1 MISVSSLHV
10 VDCGHVPAIQS
21 ASQRRRH
28 GGALRR
34 AGPQPPGGRQ
44 GQAGRADEPGPG
56 RPPGRGRA
64 AAAGRLDPQA
74 LRRRERA
81 DRQRR
86 GRRGDRCGADGGR
99 RRPTDRH
106 RLAAGRAVGQAGDR
120 HLDQAIADG
129 RRFTTAVERV
139 LFALVCNRAIAPMS
153 KLSAAEWATEDV
165 IIPGLAGMDD
175 DQAYRAMDLLVEADT
190 QGRVQEAVFFAV
202 ANLLN
207 LEVDVLFFDTTS
219 TYFER
224 DTEDQDEPSEGDD
237 ADRAGF
243 RRYGKSKD
251 HRDDLPQIVIGL
263 AVTRTGIPVRC
274 WCWPGNTQDQTLLAG
289 VKDDLRA
296 WKLGRVITVVD
307 RGFSGADNLAYLRR
321 AGGHYIA
328 GMRMRDG
335 NPLVEAALSRQGRY
349 QQVRD
354 NLRVKE
360 VRLDGTDQRWVICH
374 NPDQAI
380 RDQANREEAITRIEA
395 ELARIRAQRDRDRAR
410 KLSDQ
415 ARHKADA
422 AHLRAECAL
431 RDHPTLGRWL
441 RQQPTGRLT
450 IDRAKVKAEARL
462 DGKYLL
468 ATSDPDLSAEDVA
481 LGYKNLLEAEGGFR
495 DLKSQLLLRPVFH
508 RLEHRIRAQVL
519 LCWLALLLTRVA
531 ERGCEQTWR
540 RINRETTRPQ
550 QVTLAGEAGTIVQTT
565 PPRPTQRAIYQALSI
580 DLPPRVSA
588 FDPA

>member
-1 MISVSSLHV
+1 MYLRF
-10 VDCGHVPAIQS
+10 
-21 ASQRRRH
+21 SQRANADGTLVRYVALAHNRRVD
-28 GGALRR
+28 GKVKPDVLMNL
-34 AGPQPPGGRQ
+34 GRV
-44 GQAGRADEPGPG
+44 D
-56 RPPGRGRA
+56 
-64 AAAGRLDPQA
+64 RLDVEG
-74 LRRRERA
+74 LL
-81 DRQRR
+81 
-86 GRRGDRCGADGGR
+86 
-99 RRPTDRH
+99 
-106 RLAAGRAVGQAGDR
+106 RLAASIRKHFGDGDGGGLTDSAEAGLASGAVPMEVTDARPIGTAWL
-120 HLDQAIADG
+120 LDGLWARLEIGTSIRRIADG

-139 LFALVCNRAIAPMS
+139 LFALVANRAIEPMS

-165 IIPGLAGMDD
+165 VISGLGRMDD

-190 QGRVQEAVFFAV
+190 QGQVQEAVFFAV
-202 ANLLN
+202 AHLLN

-224 DTEDQDEPSEGDD
+224 DGEDQDEPPGDGEG
-237 ADRAGF
+237 AGREGF

-263 AVTRTGIPVRC
+263 AVTRQGIPVRV
-274 WCWPGNTQDQTLLAG
+274 WCWPGNTQDQTILAE

-307 RGFSGADNLAYLRR
+307 RGFSSADNLAYLRR

-335 NPLVEAALSRQGRY
+335 GDLVDQALSRQGRY

-360 VRLDGTDQRWVICH
+360 VRLDGTDQRFVICH
-374 NPDQAI
+374 NPDQAQ
-380 RDQANREEAITRIEA
+380 RDKASRDEQVARIEA
-395 ELARIRAQRDRDRAR
+395 ELARIRTQRDRAR
-410 KLSDQ
+410 KLTDK

-441 RQQPTGRLT
+441 RQQPNGRLV
-450 IDRAKVKAEARL
+450 IDRTKVKAEARL

-481 LGYKNLLEAEGGFR
+481 LGYKNLLEAERGFR
-495 DLKSQLLLRPVFH
+495 DLKSHLLLRPVFH
-508 RLEHRIRAQVL
+508 RLEHRIRAHVL

-540 RINRETTRPQ
+540 RINRETSRLQ
-550 QVTLAGEAGTIVQTT
+550 QITLAGEAGTIVQTT
-565 PPRPTQRAIYQALSI
+565 PLRPTQRAIYQALSI
-580 DLPPRVSA
+580 DPPPRISV

>member
-1 MISVSSLHV
+1 MLWLTV
-10 VDCGHVPAIQS
+10 VMYLRF
-21 ASQRRRH
+21 SQRTNVDGTVVRYVALAHNRRVD
-28 GGALRR
+28 GKIKPDVLMNL
-34 AGPQPPGGRQ
+34 GRV
-44 GQAGRADEPGPG
+44 D
-56 RPPGRGRA
+56 
-64 AAAGRLDPQA
+64 RLDV
-74 LRRRERA
+74 
-81 DRQRR
+81 
-86 GRRGDRCGADGGR
+86 DGLL
-99 RRPTDRH
+99 
-106 RLAAGRAVGQAGDR
+106 RLAASIRKHFGDGDGLTDSAEAGLAAGAAPMEVADARPIGAAWLLHGLWARLEIGQAIKR
-120 HLDQAIADG
+120 VADG

-139 LFALVCNRAIAPMS
+139 LFALVCNRAIEPMS
-153 KLSAAEWATEDV
+153 KLSAAEWATQDV
-165 IIPGLAGMDD
+165 VIPGLASMDD

-190 QGRVQEAVFFAV
+190 QGQVQEAVFFAV
-202 ANLLN
+202 AHLLN
-207 LEVDVLFFDTTS
+207 LEVDLLFFDTTS

-224 DTEDQDEPSEGDD
+224 DDEDAPGGSERDGQ
-237 ADRAGF
+237 ALEGF

-263 AVTRTGIPVRC
+263 AVTRTGIPVRV
-274 WCWPGNTQDQTLLAG
+274 WCWPGNTQDQTVLAE

-307 RGFSGADNLAYLRR
+307 RGFSAADNLAYLRR

-335 NPLVEAALSRQGRY
+335 NDLVDQALSRQGRY

-360 VRLDGTDQRWVICH
+360 VRLDGAEQRWVICL
-374 NPDQAI
+374 NPDQAQ
-380 RDQANREEAITRIEA
+380 RDQAKRDEAIGRIQA
-395 ELARIRAQRDRDRAR
+395 ELDRIRAQRDRDRTRQLADKAR
-410 KLSDQ
+410 RKTE
-415 ARHKADA
+415 A
-422 AHLRAECAL
+422 AHVRAECAL

-441 RQQPTGRLT
+441 RQQPNGRLV

-481 LGYKNLLEAEGGFR
+481 LGYKNLLEAERGFR

-508 RLEHRIRAQVL
+508 RLEHRIRAHVL

-531 ERGCEQTWR
+531 ERTCEQSWR
-540 RINRETTRPQ
+540 RIERETSRLA

-565 PPRPTQRAIYQALSI
+565 PLRPTQRAIYQALSI
-580 DLPPRVSA
+580 DPPPRVA
-588 FDPA
+588 TFEPA